1 MKFSESFINE
11 VKELYPTWTELHRA
25 VENGT
30 GPIGRMLCDGESGS
44 FSYRE
49 ILDASSIEMLHEK
62 AILKERRLDL
72 YTKYMSGQCFDNKE
86 DKLKQAGCPRLY
98 GQNIGDKAILDAFE
112 CIYVDYIPQC
122 FYFKSGK
129 CWERFEKLG
138 FKLK

>member
-30 GPIGRMLCDGESGS
+30 GPIGRMLCDGESGQ
-44 FSYRE
+44 FSYQE

-62 AILKERRLDL
+62 AMLKERRLDL
-72 YTKYMSGQCFDNKE
+72 YTKYKE

-122 FYFKSGK
+122 SYFKSGK
-129 CWERFEKLG
+129 CWDIFYELG